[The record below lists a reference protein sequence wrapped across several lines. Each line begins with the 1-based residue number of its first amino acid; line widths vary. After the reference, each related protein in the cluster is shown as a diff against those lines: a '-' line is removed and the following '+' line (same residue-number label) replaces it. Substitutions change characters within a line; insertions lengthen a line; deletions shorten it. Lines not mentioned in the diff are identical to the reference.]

1 MEFTEEQKEIAW
13 NKAQIIGG
21 YDASRFRK
29 DACGAWIVWEK
40 YGVTDSPF
48 GWEVDHIVPRSLLE
62 KNGVPEEMINNPLNL
77 RAMHWQNNRYKGD
90 YYPSYMSKIMADG
103 NSNAYRSQAMTVN
116 VKIQEKLKTLYNL

>member
-1 MEFTEEQKEIAW
+1 MEFTKEQIESAW
-13 NKAQIIGG
+13 GNAQIVDG

-29 DACGAWIVWEK
+29 DACGAWIIRDK

-62 KNGVPEEMINNPLNL
+62 KKGEPEEKINHPLNL
-77 RAMHWQNNRYKGD
+77 RAMHWENNRYKGD